1 MLSQTEENYL
11 KIIYKIAEK
20 EKKSVSTNAISS
32 LAGTQP
38 ATVTDM
44 IRKLA
49 EKDLVIYE
57 KYKGV
62 NLTAYG
68 IKIATQLIR
77 NNRLWKT
84 FLVEKLRFGWHQ
96 IDTISDDLEHM
107 QSPELISRLDA
118 FLDYPK
124 FDPFGDPIPNS
135 DGKFTIRHQIA
146 LTELPELKPA
156 ILLSLK
162 DHHTELLKHLT
173 QLHIKPGCEI
183 TIIHKNK
190 YDLTMQVSIDG
201 RHNEILS
208 REVAQILLVRPK

>member
-11 KIIYKIAEK
+11 KIIYKIAER

-44 IRKLA
+44 MRKLA
-49 EKDLVIYE
+49 EKELVTYE

-62 NLTAYG
+62 NLSAQG

-96 IDTISDDLEHM
+96 IESISDDLEHM

-135 DGKFTIRHQIA
+135 DGKFTIRQQIA

-162 DHHTELLKHLT
+162 EHNTELLKHLT

-183 TIIHKNK
+183 TVIHKNK
-190 YDLTMQVSIDG
+190 YDMTMQVSIDG
-201 RHNEILS
+201 RHNEMLS
-208 REVAQILLVRPK
+208 KEVGQLLLVRPK